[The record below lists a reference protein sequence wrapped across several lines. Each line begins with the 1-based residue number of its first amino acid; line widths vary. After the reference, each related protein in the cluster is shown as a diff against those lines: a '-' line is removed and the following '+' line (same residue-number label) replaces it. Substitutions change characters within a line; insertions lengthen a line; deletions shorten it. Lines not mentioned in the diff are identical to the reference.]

1 MARNVQEENIYEKKT
16 KVIRKKQALLQ
27 YMTCIRND
35 CALLCCKLRRRRL
48 DHERSVGETRFLSAL
63 QQNKHSQGFS
73 ICFIISNPL
82 NSPLITFNFQNKL
95 FFQSEQQFVGISIL
109 S

>member
-1 MARNVQEENIYEKKT
+1 MTALFSVVN
-16 KVIRKKQALLQ
+16 QAGGGEI
-27 YMTCIRND
+27 TREV
-35 CALLCCKLRRRRL
+35 K
-48 DHERSVGETRFLSAL
+48 GETRDAVRFLSAL

-73 ICFIISNPL
+73 ICFIISNHL

-95 FFQSEQQFVGISIL
+95 YFQSEQQSVGISIF